1 MDAMFLL
8 SIFDGLDIDQL
19 GVALMLTIVIGI
31 SPMFLHV
38 VFYSIYAIW
47 QTIFYAIRAALG
59 KPVYDIIDLTEFGL
73 LGVIERARRKQ
84 EIEKENE
91 KENEQEKNRVSVC
104 DMINSRTEIVSS
116 TFERYGLI
124 LSSIRVHPYGEKKY
138 ACDLTVESREGTE
151 LTDNVYIHVLIFDDN
166 DYEMDRLDI
175 TILADEFS
183 GYFVNNNEEFSI
195 SSDSLPT
202 HMKVYIDKK
211 SWS

>member
-1 MDAMFLL
+1 MYAMFLL
-8 SIFDGLDIDQL
+8 SIFDGLDPEKLAEAI
-19 GVALMLTIVIGI
+19 GLTIAIGL
-31 SPMFLHV
+31 SPAALHFFLYA
-38 VFYSIYAIW
+38 FYAIW
-47 QTIFYAIRAALG
+47 QTIYNGIRAALG

-175 TILADEFS
+175 RIRSKRFS
-183 GYFVNNNEEFSI
+183 GYLVKNNEDFSI
-195 SSDSLPT
+195 SRDTVPT
-202 HMKVYIDKK
+202 HMKVYVDKN
-211 SWS
+211 W

>member
-1 MDAMFLL
+1 MYAMFLL

-59 KPVYDIIDLTEFGL
+59 KPVYDIIDSTEFGL

-84 EIEKENE
+84 ENEQENE
-91 KENEQEKNRVSVC
+91 QKNEQEKTRAVC
-104 DMINSRTEIVSS
+104 DMINSRTEIVSR

-124 LSSIRVHPYGEKKY
+124 LSSIRIHPYDDDEY

-151 LTDNVYIHVLIFDDN
+151 LADDVTVHVLLFDDN